1 MATKMTKKE
10 AFTAI
15 INILDERDMPELKAF
30 MEHQIELLNSSS
42 NALKKPTENQLAN
55 NKLMDAIVE
64 YLSTVEQATIPDIT
78 KAVVDGIKSGQ
89 HCNSL
94 LIKLRKAG
102 KVKCEHIKKVAYF
115 SLGSEDAEKTE

>member
-15 INILDERDMPELKAF
+15 IEILDERDMPELKAF
-30 MEHQIELLNSSS
+30 MEHQVELLNSSS

-55 NKLMDAIVE
+55 NKLMDAITN
-64 YLSTVEQATIPDIT
+64 YLSTVEQATIPEIM
-78 KAVVDGIKSGQ
+78 KEVGGIKSGQ

-94 LIKLRKAG
+94 LIKLRKVG

-115 SLGSEDAEKTE
+115 SLGTEDAEKTE